1 MESRESCL
9 QKGNNFIILSEFS
22 SFLCFLNFY
31 FALLQ
36 AALFKLLTCVGVNS
50 VEFKQQ
56 QRLSGRQHTLYFHV
70 ICPFPSQCS
79 RESGCRKSILGLYLV
94 YKLWKQMLK
103 QNSAFVHLGLG
114 KAFGKTTSTHY
125 CYTETEMLPDISEQF
140 CINFNIYVLIQQ
152 AFIQLPV
159 QFSFKGLGR
168 AQGERQNHQLLLR
181 NDMPRSHTVYL
192 ESGNKF
198 QGLDLFIVF
207 NRCFDNYLHGNGKQI
222 LQIKNHKESLFGL
235 A

>member
-1 MESRESCL
+1 MSLALPSYGLAYSRLNRQLRATPLALQWDQALDAAAHVMHPKQQALVTGEQVGSREITTFWVSMCTHRSTYIRI
-9 QKGNNFIILSEFS
+9 NWDPYFFSEVLSEFS

-103 QNSAFVHLGLG
+103 
-114 KAFGKTTSTHY
+114 
-125 CYTETEMLPDISEQF
+125 
-140 CINFNIYVLIQQ
+140 
-152 AFIQLPV
+152 
-159 QFSFKGLGR
+159 
-168 AQGERQNHQLLLR
+168 
-181 NDMPRSHTVYL
+181 
-192 ESGNKF
+192 
-198 QGLDLFIVF
+198 
-207 NRCFDNYLHGNGKQI
+207 
-222 LQIKNHKESLFGL
+222 
-235 A
+235 